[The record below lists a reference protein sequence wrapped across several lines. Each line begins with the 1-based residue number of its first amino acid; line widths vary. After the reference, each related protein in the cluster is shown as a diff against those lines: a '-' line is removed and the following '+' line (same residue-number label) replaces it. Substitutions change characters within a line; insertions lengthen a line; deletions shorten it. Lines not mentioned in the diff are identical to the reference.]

1 LLEQLKSVQ
10 EAVMNTLRTAFLS
23 LHVAGGVLGL
33 VVGLFSFQPPQT
45 IDFRLWLRRLYAAAV
60 GVLAVFLVALVTLD
74 WSSLGSTPRI
84 VFVVLIG
91 LAAVIV
97 ARLVLAFRLA
107 RQQPPGWQTAYMNH
121 IYFSYISLWEGFFIV
136 GLIDLG
142 APAWLVGAVAVGVLV
157 VGGIAFNTYK
167 HGITPKPM
175 TSNPDAA

>member
-1 LLEQLKSVQ
+1 VL
-10 EAVMNTLRTAFLS
+10 AIFL
-23 LHVAGGVLGL
+23 VGL
-33 VVGLFSFQPPQT
+33 V
-45 IDFRLWLRRLYAAAV
+45 A
-60 GVLAVFLVALVTLD
+60 LD

-97 ARLVLAFRLA
+97 ARLVLAFHLA
-107 RQQPPGWQTAYMNH
+107 RRQPPGWQGTYMNH
-121 IYFSYISLWEGFFIV
+121 VYFSYISLWEGFFIV
-136 GLIDLG
+136 GPIDLG
-142 APAWLVGAVAVGVLV
+142 APPWLVAAVAIGLLI

>member
-1 LLEQLKSVQ
+1 VLEQLKNVQ
-10 EAVMNTLRTAFLS
+10 EAVMNTFRTVFLS
-23 LHVAGGVLGL
+23 LHVVGGILGL
-33 VVGLFSFQPPQT
+33 VVGLFSFQPPET

-60 GVLAVFLVALVTLD
+60 GVLAVFLVALVALD
-74 WSSLGSTPRI
+74 WSSLGLTSRI
-84 VFVVLIG
+84 VFLVLIG

-107 RQQPPGWQTAYMNH
+107 RRQPPGWQGIYMNH

-142 APAWLVGAVAVGVLV
+142 APAWLVAAVAVGVLI